1 MGLIIAIPV
10 GIFLMYLGYK
20 DTLEVINKNK

>member
-1 MGLIIAIPV
+1 MELFIAIPV
-10 GIFLMYLGYK
+10 GIFIMYLGYK